1 MEKTYS
7 IFGAGAAGL
16 YTAWRLLQGK
26 PANPEDNSKI
36 MQKGDILELYDWGDY
51 QYSNPGPGTREAGAR
66 VCTWHYKDDPN
77 ASYLELGGMRYSAW
91 DSVKSENNPD
101 PNRAD
106 NPGHRL
112 VTQTIHDIGLDKY
125 SVPFNE
131 SGDPLLSLRAKNMY
145 TSDINSS
152 NPAPYNVNNY
162 RADVGPDEGFTD
174 IEAVGVDVSGDVLPP
189 TRSEWCKLYEEGT
202 ITKDMGDS
210 SIFNKGDKLKDI
222 GYWNLAYD
230 VLGQEGYNYLADGNG
245 YSSNVVNS
253 NSAQSFEV
261 NNEFSPGTLYKTLTI
276 GYSGIFSTLYQEIVK
291 LAIEKGIRFEYHSN
305 TRLRS
310 ILEKNNVIHYTTA
323 SREEPNKELDAK
335 TCDAAFLGMGRYA
348 IDLVAQATRYMNKG
362 QDDFD
367 VLNEDKVQ
375 LYLESVLMQP
385 SYKIGMFFKTPWW
398 RDDIPSP
405 SPYPAKLN
413 SYFLTTEGVQKLRQ
427 KNFPEKYLK
436 AIEAAASA
444 AAKAK
449 NKSESE
455 GKPYDNSIPTVI
467 DTTYASEVEFLSVAE
482 FIVQAKFNYE
492 EQQQITDIAHLDTI
506 GPSATD
512 MPIRQVVYF
521 GDNAL
526 NKEGEKIY
534 GILASY
540 DDIKYTTFWKA
551 LELGPNKERKIPESQ
566 DDQPLEGPRV
576 APPVMV
582 KMLRQQLASLHF
594 GSQADYSSIPE
605 PLETRY
611 MDWSL
616 PPFKAGYNAYY
627 SHYNIG
633 DVQQKIRKPSQLVK
647 DKDANIFIVGST
659 YSNDQAWVEGA
670 FCTAESVLN
679 EFFNIDKLID
689 DTEYPFICPKPTKQE
704 QY

>member
-1 MEKTYS
+1 MEKKTYS

-26 PANPEDNSKI
+26 SANTKDTSKI
-36 MQKGDILELYDWGDY
+36 LKKGDVLELYDWGKY
-51 QYSNPGPGTREAGAR
+51 QFSKEEKGTREAGAR
-66 VCTWHYKDDPN
+66 VCTWHYKDNPE

-91 DSVKSENNPD
+91 DYKKTKDNPN
-101 PNRAD
+101 PNDAN

-112 VTQTIHDIGLDKY
+112 VTKTISEIGLEKY
-125 SVPFNE
+125 AVPFNE
-131 SGDPLLSLRAKNMY
+131 ASNPLLSLRAKNMY
-145 TSDINSS
+145 TSEIDAK

-162 RADVGPDEGFTD
+162 GADTAPDDGFTK
-174 IEAVGVDVSGDVLPP
+174 IEGVGINVSEDALPP
-189 TRSEWCKLYEEGT
+189 TREKWCKFYEKGK
-202 ITKDMGDS
+202 ITKDLGDE
-210 SIFNKGDKLKDI
+210 SIFEKGQKLKDI

-230 VLGQEGYNYLADGNG
+230 VLGQEGFSYLADGNG

-261 NNEFSPGTLYKTLTI
+261 NNEFTPGTLYKTLTI
-276 GYSGIFSTLYQEIVK
+276 GYSGIFSTLFQEIVK
-291 LAIEKGIRFEYHSN
+291 LAKEKGIHFEYHPN

-310 ILEKNNVIHYTTA
+310 IIENKNIIHYTTA

-335 TCDAAFLGMGRYA
+335 TSDAAFLAMGRYA
-348 IDLVAQATRYMNKG
+348 IDLVAQATRYSTKKDG
-362 QDDFD
+362 DFD

-385 SYKIGMFFKTPWW
+385 SYKIGMFFDSPWW

-405 SPYPAKLN
+405 PKYPAKLN
-413 SYFLTTEGVQKLRQ
+413 SYFLTQEGIETLK
-427 KNFPEKYLK
+427 KEKFPVKYIE
-436 AIEAAASA
+436 AIEKAASEA
-444 AAKAK
+444 AQAKL
-449 NKSESE
+449 KSE
-455 GKPYDNSIPTVI
+455 KQNKAYDNSVTSII
-467 DTTYASEVEFLSVAE
+467 DTSYTTEAGFINATET
-482 FIVQAKFNYE
+482 IVQATLSFTEK
-492 EQQQITDIAHLDTI
+492 QQITSIAHLDTI

-521 GDNAL
+521 GDNARSE
-526 NKEGEKIY
+526 NGKKVY

-540 DDIKYTTFWKA
+540 DDIRYTTFWKA
-551 LELGPNKERKIPESQ
+551 LELGPNQERKVAESK
-566 DDQPLEGPRV
+566 DYQPLQGPRK
-576 APPVMV
+576 APAIMV

-594 GSQADYSSIPE
+594 GPQANYTSIPE
-605 PLETRY
+605 PLETKY

-616 PPFKAGYNAYY
+616 PPFNAGYHAYY

-633 DVQQKIRKPSQLVK
+633 DVQQKIRKPSSLVK
-647 DKDANIFIVGST
+647 GKDSNLFIIGST

-679 EFFNIDKLID
+679 DFFNIEKLID
-689 DTEYPFICPKPTKQE
+689 DKEYPFICPK
-704 QY
+704 

>member
-1 MEKTYS
+1 MEKKTYS

-26 PANPEDNSKI
+26 PVNAKDTSKLLK
-36 MQKGDILELYDWGDY
+36 KGDILELYDWGDY
-51 QYSNPGPGTREAGAR
+51 QFSKSEPGTREAGAR
-66 VCTWHYKDDPN
+66 VCTWHYKDNPKS
-77 ASYLELGGMRYSAW
+77 SYLELGGMRYSAW
-91 DSVKSENNPD
+91 DYKKTKNNPN
-101 PNRAD
+101 PNGGN

-112 VTQTIHDIGLDKY
+112 VTKTISEIGLEKY

-131 SGDPLLSLRAKNMY
+131 AGDPLLSLRAQNMY
-145 TSDINSS
+145 TSDIDAS

-162 RADVGPDEGFTD
+162 GADTAPDDGFTE
-174 IEAVGVDVSGDVLPP
+174 IESVGIDVSGDALPP
-189 TRSEWCKLYEEGT
+189 TRNEWCDFYENGK
-202 ITKDMGDS
+202 ITKNLGTD
-210 SIFNKGDKLKDI
+210 SIFKKGDKLKDI

-230 VLGQEGYNYLADGNG
+230 VLGQEGFSYLADGNG

-261 NNEFSPGTLYKTLTI
+261 NNEFTPGTLYKTLTI
-276 GYSGIFSTLYQEIVK
+276 GYSGIFSTLFQEVVK
-291 LAIEKGIRFEYHSN
+291 LAKKKGVKFEYQSN

-310 ILEKNNVIHYTTA
+310 IIENKNVIHFTTA
-323 SREEPNKELDAK
+323 SRKAPDKQLAAK
-335 TCDAAFLGMGRYA
+335 TCDAAFMAMGRYA
-348 IDLVAQATRYMNKG
+348 VDLVAQATRYMNKKQG
-362 QDDFD
+362 DFD
-367 VLNEDKVQ
+367 VLNEEKVR

-385 SYKIGMFFKTPWW
+385 SYKIGMFFDSPWW

-405 SPYPAKLN
+405 PKYPAKLN
-413 SYFLTTEGVQKLRQ
+413 SYFLTQEGLKIL
-427 KNFPEKYLK
+427 KKEKFPTKYIK
-436 AIEAAASA
+436 AIQAAASEA
-444 AAKAK
+444 AQAKL
-449 NKSESE
+449 KSE
-455 GKPYDNSIPTVI
+455 KNNKAYDNSVPTLI
-467 DTTYASEVEFLSVAE
+467 DTSYASEVEFLSVAE
-482 FIVQAKFNYE
+482 FIVQAKFSYK
-492 EQQQITDIAHLDTI
+492 EQQQITNVAHLDTI

-526 NKEGEKIY
+526 NKKGKKVY

-540 DDIKYTTFWKA
+540 DDIRYTTFWKA
-551 LELGPNKERKIPESQ
+551 LELGPNKERKVAESQ
-566 DDQPLEGPRV
+566 DDQPLQGPRV

-582 KMLRQQLASLHF
+582 KMLRQQLANLHF
-594 GSQADYSSIPE
+594 GSQANFDSVPE

-616 PPFKAGYNAYY
+616 PPFRAGYHAYY

-633 DVQQKIRKPSQLVK
+633 DVQQKIRKPSTLVK
-647 DKDANIFIVGST
+647 RKDANIFIIGST

-679 EFFNIDKLID
+679 DFFNIEPIID
-689 DTEYPFICPKPTKQE
+689 DKEYPFICPK
-704 QY
+704 